1 MRCQSCSYENEAGSK
16 VCDNCGKALIGG
28 PSAGGSPRRP
38 VTRGEKVFGFIAGY
52 IVLIA
57 AGFLLWKLTGA
68 TWVAVITTLLL
79 FGSGPAVLRLLSP
92 KTREEL
98 SGERAKREAK
108 GGPAGPSLRSIVSI
122 RDKIARLESQ
132 AGNEKEIWKL
142 HRQAAGM
149 YEWAF
154 TQGFVMFDR
163 ITDGDLVLLAKSQEE
178 LIWARDHA
186 GNDKDRHWAEKNLER
201 QRKKIDKWRLRAAEI
216 VANPALLRKI
226 NRNYAVIIEKHYL
239 TSGFN
244 PEDYLRRLNE
254 AFPG

>member
-1 MRCQSCSYENEAGSK
+1 MRCQSCSYENEAESK

-38 VTRGEKVFGFIAGY
+38 VTRGEKVLGFIAGY

-57 AGFLLWKLTGA
+57 GGFLLWKLTGA

-98 SGERAKREAK
+98 SGELAKGEIREAK
-108 GGPAGPSLRSIVSI
+108 DLRSIVSI

-163 ITDGDLVLLAKSQEE
+163 ITDGNLVLLAKSQEE

-201 QRKKIDKWRLRAAEI
+201 QRKKIDKWRSRAAEI
-216 VANPALLRKI
+216 IANPALLRKI
-226 NRNYAVIIEKHYL
+226 NRNYAVIIRKHYL
-239 TSGFN
+239 TSGFS